1 MAELIHMRQR
11 IKTVETIKKIT
22 HAMRLVSMSAHA
34 KLGKQFAAIKTYHA
48 SISAILNQVNALA
61 ALNNHKTESPG
72 PQRTLLIAVGSQKGL
87 SGSFNSVL
95 FYELSAYLSRQNRFV
110 QIISVGKKM
119 VDLVSSTYKNRNI
132 VSFPNLSAT
141 QAPAI
146 AQTITERIIA
156 NQNNFTSVMILS
168 MVPKNFFIQMARTT
182 PLLPLQL
189 DHETP
194 APISHDYLWESDPA
208 QLMEQLTKQYITSTI
223 YKALL
228 ESLVAEQAARFVS
241 MDSATRNAEKIL
253 EATKLKYNKLRQ
265 AKITKELLELADT
278 F

>member
-1 MAELIHMRQR
+1 MRQR

-48 SISAILNQVNALA
+48 SITAILNQVNALA
-61 ALNNHKTESPG
+61 ALNNHKTEAPG

-95 FYELSAYLSRQNRFV
+95 FYELSTYLSRQNRFV

-119 VDLVSSTYKNRNI
+119 VDLVSSTYKSSNI

-168 MVPKNFFIQMARTT
+168 MVPKNFFIQTPRVT
-182 PLLPLQL
+182 PLLPLSL
-189 DHETP
+189 EPETTT
-194 APISHDYLWESDPA
+194 PISHDYLWESDPA

>member
-1 MAELIHMRQR
+1 
-11 IKTVETIKKIT
+11 
-22 HAMRLVSMSAHA
+22 MRLVSMSAHA
-34 KLGKQFAAIKTYHA
+34 KLGKQFTAIAAYHAGIAAIL
-48 SISAILNQVNALA
+48 SQVNALA
-61 ALNNHKTESPG
+61 TLNSAPKTESST
-72 PQRTLLIAVGSQKGL
+72 PQRTLIIAVGSQKGL
-87 SGSFNSVL
+87 SGSFNNVL

-110 QIISVGKKM
+110 QIISIGKKM
-119 VDLVSSTYKNRNI
+119 VDLVNDAYKNLNI

-156 NQNNFTSVMILS
+156 NQNNFTSVMIVS
-168 MVPKNFFIQMARTT
+168 MVPKNFFVQMPRIT

-189 DHETP
+189 GPETASP
-194 APISHDYLWESDPA
+194 ASHDYLWESDPA

-223 YKALL
+223 HKALI